1 MTAAEASVRGRL
13 GRLDALR
20 GVAAAVVLVHH
31 VSMTVPQIAS
41 AYETSAGVA
50 LYSVGWWATL
60 SPLKIFLAGPEFVLV
75 FFVLSGFVLVRT
87 PLSARAHEWQYDWSA
102 YYVRRVIRLAVP
114 VLVSIGLAVIWI
126 VLVPREVGAADG
138 PWLARQDT
146 PDLSFG
152 NLLREASIIGET
164 QRPDINPPLWS
175 LAWEMWFSL
184 LLPVFVIL
192 AALTRLGARAFSRSG
207 AQRFGGVARVLL
219 WVAFWCA
226 IASVG
231 YVTTTQPL
239 MYLPPFALGAV
250 LAANYDELQR
260 CSVRLAESVRGRLL
274 AWALAALGP
283 CLLVAYW
290 ILRPLL
296 SGVWSEVALS
306 MRVAGACV
314 IVATVAFWPKA
325 AAMRGRED
333 ATRTGRLLAW
343 LGSISFSLYL
353 VHFPIVVAF
362 ALLAGEGRWWLG
374 ALVSVPLS
382 LMLAQLMTRWVEQP
396 AQVYGTR
403 AGASF
408 SKWMPRRVTP
418 TRT

>member
-1 MTAAEASVRGRL
+1 MRGRL

-31 VSMTVPQIAS
+31 VSMTVPQIAA

-60 SPLKIFLAGPEFVLV
+60 SPLKILLAGPEFVLV
-75 FFVLSGFVLVRT
+75 FFVLSGFVLVRS
-87 PLSARAHEWQYDWSA
+87 PLSARAHEWRYDWSA

-126 VLVPREVGAADG
+126 VLVPRKVGAADG

-146 PDLSFG
+146 PDLGLG
-152 NLLREASIIGET
+152 NLLREASIIFET

-175 LAWEMWFSL
+175 LVWEMWFSL
-184 LLPVFVIL
+184 LLPVFVVV
-192 AALTRLGARAFSRSG
+192 AALTLLGARSPGRPGTQHFDTVG
-207 AQRFGGVARVLL
+207 RVLL
-219 WVAFWCA
+219 WLAFWCA
-226 IASVG
+226 IASIG
-231 YVTTTQPL
+231 YVTTTQSL

-250 LAANYDELQR
+250 LAANYDALQR
-260 CSVRLAESVRGRLL
+260 SSARLAESVSGRLL

-325 AAMRGRED
+325 AATRDR
-333 ATRTGRLLAW
+333 APRTGRLLAW

-382 LMLAQLMTRWVEQP
+382 LVLAQLMTRWVEQP

-408 SKWMPRRVTP
+408 SKWMPRRVT
-418 TRT
+418 RT